1 MFKSAE
7 QPPPTGRSES
17 SRPGRLEE
25 MIIYAR
31 LALQNVGGPGYD
43 PYNSPAASGLESSGA
58 PVPGH
63 SSPQAGN

>member
-1 MFKSAE
+1 MFKNTERVPRAMS
-7 QPPPTGRSES
+7 PGS

-43 PYNSPAASGLESSGA
+43 PYNSPAAQGQSDGA
-58 PVPGH
+58 AVPAGMAKPH
-63 SSPQAGN
+63 AGN